1 VELMPGRDKP
11 LGLGLTEAMVR
22 FSARHEW
29 AVTVEDMLA
38 RRWRTLFLDARAAN
52 AAAPA
57 VAAILF
63 EETGIDPELNDFLSL
78 CQQYQLKTAPTP
90 PPTHGAIQ

>member
-1 VELMPGRDKP
+1 MPGKDTP

-29 AVTVEDMLA
+29 AITVEDMLA
-38 RRWRTLFLDARAAN
+38 RRWRTLFLDARAAQ
-52 AAAPA
+52 AVAPT

-63 EETGIDPELNDFLSL
+63 EETGIDPELNAFLSL
-78 CQQYQLKTAPTP
+78 CQQYQLNTP
-90 PPTHGAIQ
+90 LPSPFQNGAIL